1 MTVQPSKDH
10 ESEFAGLDNTA
21 TLLWL
26 DHRIESTDQCN
37 NKKLVHLLETVK
49 TEVIFELEGEV
60 LRNLSITKALT
71 ENRDRSSKKE
81 S

>member
-26 DHRIESTDQCN
+26 DQCIESADHCN
-37 NKKLVHLLETVK
+37 SKKLVHLLESVK
-49 TEVIFELEGEV
+49 TELIFELEGEV
-60 LRNLSITKALT
+60 LRNLSITKAAT
-71 ENRDRSSKKE
+71 ENGDGSSQKE